1 MSKFGLALAIIVL
14 MTGCSRQFAFSINN
28 NTLYDPRPRNFVI
41 VEDPG
46 LQSCINLA
54 MQQEGG
60 SDPETI
66 RILTCPYLEIVSLTG
81 IFVLD
86 NLRYLDLSGNQVE
99 NLDPLLRL
107 RRLSSVNAPDNN
119 LKDISGILDIPGLTS
134 AVLTGNPDI
143 PCDQLDEL
151 EEKLENSL
159 LRPDSCRN
167 S

>member
-1 MSKFGLALAIIVL
+1 MSKIGLTLAILIL
-14 MTGCSRQFAFSINN
+14 LTGCSRQFAFSVNN
-28 NTLYDPRPRNFVI
+28 NVLYDPRPNSYVI

-54 MQQEGG
+54 LQQQGG
-60 SDPETI
+60 GDPATI
-66 RILTCPYLEIVSLTG
+66 RILTCPYLEIASLTG
-81 IFVLD
+81 IFVLE
-86 NLRYLDLSGNQVE
+86 NLQYLDLSGNQVE
-99 NLDPLLRL
+99 NVDPLVRL
-107 RRLSSVNAPDNN
+107 RRLSSINAPDNQ
-119 LKDISGILDIPGLTS
+119 LKDIGGILDIPSLTS
-134 AVLTGNPDI
+134 AVLRGNPDI

>member
-1 MSKFGLALAIIVL
+1 MNKLGVALAIVML
-14 MTGCSRQFAFSINN
+14 MTGCSRQFALSVNN
-28 NTLYDPRPRNFVI
+28 NVLYDPRPNSFVI

-54 MQQEGG
+54 LQQQNGG
-60 SDPETI
+60 DPDTI

-86 NLRYLDLSGNQVE
+86 NLQYLDLSGNEVE
-99 NLDPLLRL
+99 NFDPLVRL
-107 RRLSSVNAPDNN
+107 RRLSSINAPDNN
-119 LKDISGILDIPGLTS
+119 LKDIGGILDIPSLTS
-134 AVLTGNPDI
+134 AVLRGNPDI

-151 EEKLENSL
+151 EEKLGNSL
-159 LRPDSCRN
+159 LRPDTCRN